1 MMSGIY
7 PWIFTASAVMLTAI
21 GHLLYRRYAVTKHTS
36 FLILT
41 GAAFILIPV
50 FSYLALRDLTIAQ
63 VYLCAAAAPVLTTL
77 GAGVFLKEKINRHH
91 IIGLVLITTG
101 TFMYL
106 WFSP

>member
-1 MMSGIY
+1 MVGTL
-7 PWIFTASAVMLTAI
+7 PWIFTAFAVVLTAV
-21 GHLLYRRYAVTKHTS
+21 GHLFYRRYTVSKNTML
-36 FLILT
+36 LILT
-41 GAAFILIPV
+41 GATFVLIPV

-77 GAGVFLKEKINRHH
+77 GAGIFLKEKINRHH
-91 IIGLVLITTG
+91 VIGLLLITTG

>member
-1 MMSGIY
+1 MLTGAL
-7 PWIFTASAVMLTAI
+7 PWIFTALSVSFTAL
-21 GHLLYRRYAVTKHTS
+21 GHLLYRRYAISKQMS
-36 FLILT
+36 FLALT

-77 GAGVFLKEKINRHH
+77 GAWAFLKEKINRHH
-91 IIGLVLITTG
+91 IIGLVLITVG
-101 TFMYL
+101 TVMYL